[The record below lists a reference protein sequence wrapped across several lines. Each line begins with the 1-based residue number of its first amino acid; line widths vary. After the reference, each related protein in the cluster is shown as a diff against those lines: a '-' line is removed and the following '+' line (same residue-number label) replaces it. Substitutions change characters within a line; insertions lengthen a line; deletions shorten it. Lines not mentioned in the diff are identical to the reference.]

1 MKLKLFSSLALVA
14 MMFAG
19 TSCSS
24 EEVAPVTGESTVTL
38 SVTLPDG
45 IQSRAFGDGTTADS
59 LTMLVLDG
67 KTALPVFTG
76 DDPTVLSTDINL
88 TKQVTLRLAAGKT
101 YKVVCWA
108 SAKKSPYTFD
118 TATRKVSA
126 NYDGAKTSDEALDA
140 FYAVQNIT
148 VTGNT
153 TETIK
158 LYRPFAQLNIGTD
171 DLAAAKAAGFDAK
184 TVTVTVPTYKSL
196 DLLTGAVEPGDPK
209 AVTFGDGALPTGE
222 TFPKAGYDY
231 LSMNYLLMSA
241 DKQLVDLEFTVKA
254 ADGSIRTLPV
264 NAVPVQ
270 RNYRTNIFGSLLTN
284 SVNINV
290 EIVPDFNKPDYE
302 GEKFEATAKVNGVE
316 YPNFAAAVEAV
327 NTGDA
332 GTYNVVLQGT
342 TTWETG
348 DAGGNANKCFT
359 NPASTVNLDL
369 NGKSLTMT
377 GSGGFVNAA
386 KMNISNGTI
395 VDKTAYKYEN
405 GETAW
410 EFTYLEFEGGE
421 YTFDNV
427 TFNNSVMFASSKATA
442 NNCIFKGISTLA
454 SHQSEEYCLWI
465 SNGDV
470 HLNGCKISNG
480 YRGVKAHYQY
490 KPVRQIKITIDGCEF
505 FDLAGKAAVL
515 TDQQVVSCDIKNCI
529 FRDVQPGGQG
539 MYAYQSYTSLK
550 PTVSNCRVIFTNA
563 QGLVNF
569 AKQVNEVKMSYSDKK
584 LTFELGSDIDLAG
597 INWEPIGQT
606 GATQFQGVFDGKNYT
621 IKNMTVNKPSTK
633 HPVAAGFFGWLNNGA
648 NIKNVKFDG
657 VKITANGYTGVVAGY
672 IENHVTPEA
681 QIFNCHVNNATI
693 SSKANGEAKGAKVG
707 GIVGIFT
714 DPAHVTNCS
723 VSNTNID
730 AARDAGQ
737 IVGATYIDRV
747 VNCTATNVNVTANGT
762 GDGSNIRNELI
773 GRIL

>member
-1 MKLKLFSSLALVA
+1 MA

-67 KTALPVFTG
+67 ETALPVFTG
-76 DDPTVLSTDINL
+76 ADPTVLSTDINL

-101 YKVVCWA
+101 YKVVCWT
-108 SAKKSPYTFD
+108 SAKKSPYTFN
-118 TATRKVSA
+118 TVTRTVMA
-126 NYDGAKTSDEALDA
+126 NYEGALTGDEKLDA
-140 FYAVQNIT
+140 FYAAQDIT

-153 TETIK
+153 TETVM
-158 LYRPFAQLNIGTD
+158 LYRPFAQLNIGTN

-184 TVTVTVPTYKSL
+184 TVKVTVPTYKSL
-196 DLLTGAVEPGDPK
+196 NLVSGAVEAGDPV
-209 AVTFGDGALPTGE
+209 AVHFGEGALPTGE

-254 ADGSIRTLPV
+254 ADGSTRTLPV
-264 NAVPVQ
+264 SAVPVQ
-270 RNYRTNIFGSLLTN
+270 RNYRTNIYGSLLTN

-290 EIVPDFNKPDYE
+290 EIVPDFNEPGYE

-316 YPNFAAAVEAV
+316 YPSFAAAVEAV
-327 NTGDA
+327 NAGDA

-342 TTWETG
+342 TSWETG
-348 DAGGNANKCFT
+348 DAGDNANKCFI

-427 TFNNSVMFASSKATA
+427 TFNNSVMFKGTKATA
-442 NNCIFKGISTLA
+442 TNCIFNGIATLT
-454 SHQSEEYCLWI
+454 SNQSDEYCLWI
-465 SNGDV
+465 GKGDV
-470 HLNGCKISNG
+470 TLKGCKISNG
-480 YRGVKAHYQY
+480 YRGVKAHNGYGTEDINI
-490 KPVRQIKITIDGCEF
+490 VIDGCEF

-515 TDQQVVSCDIKNCI
+515 TDRKVVSCDIKDCT
-529 FRDVQPGGQG
+529 FRDVQAGGQG

-550 PTVSNCRVIFTNA
+550 PTVSNCRVVFTNA

-569 AKQVNEVKMSYSDKK
+569 AKQVNETKLSYSEKK

-621 IKNMTVNKPSTK
+621 IKNMTINKPSTEE
-633 HPVAAGFFGWLNNGA
+633 HVAAGFFGWLNSGA
-648 NIKNVKFDG
+648 NIKNIKFDG
-657 VKITANGYTGVVAGY
+657 VKITSNGYTGVVAAY
-672 IENHVTPEA
+672 IENHISAGALIT
-681 QIFNCHVNNATI
+681 NCHVNNATLS
-693 SSKANGEAKGAKVG
+693 SSKVNDKAKGAKVG

-714 DPAHVTNCS
+714 DKDAYVTNCS

-737 IVGATYIDRV
+737 IVGATYADRV
-747 VNCTATNVNVTANGT
+747 KNCTATNVNVTANGT
-762 GDGSNIRNELI
+762 GDGSNVRNELI
-773 GRIL
+773 GRVLL

>member
-45 IQSRAFGDGTTADS
+45 IQSRKFADGTTAQK
-59 LTMLVLDG
+59 LTMLVLDENNE
-67 KTALPVFTG
+67 ALSVFNG
-76 DDPTVLSTDINL
+76 ADVLNTDITL
-88 TKQVTLRLAAGKT
+88 TKQVNLQLAAGKT

-108 SAKKSPYTFD
+108 AAEGAPYTFD
-118 TATRKVSA
+118 TTNFTVSA
-126 NYDGAKTSDEALDA
+126 NYEGAKTSDEALDA
-140 FYAVQNIT
+140 FYAVQSIT
-148 VTGNT
+148 VKGNT
-153 TETIK
+153 TETVK

-171 DLAAAKAAGFDAK
+171 DLSAAKAAGFEAE

-196 DLLTGAVEPGDPK
+196 NLLTGEVEAGDPR
-209 AVTFGDGALPTGE
+209 AVTFAANALPAGE
-222 TFPKAGYDY
+222 TFPKTGYDY
-231 LSMNYLLMSA
+231 LSMNYLLMST
-241 DKQLVDLEFTVKA
+241 DKQLVDVEFTVKA
-254 ADGSIRTLPV
+254 KDGATRTLPV

-270 RNYRTNIFGSLLTN
+270 RNYRTNIYGSLLTN

-290 EIVPDFNKPDYE
+290 EIVPAFNEPGFE
-302 GEKFEATAKVNGVE
+302 GEKFEAIVKVNDVE
-316 YPNFAAAVEAV
+316 YPSFAAAVEAV
-327 NTGDA
+327 NSGDA
-332 GTYNVVLQGT
+332 DTYNVVLQGT

-348 DAGGNANKCFT
+348 NAGGGANKCFT
-359 NPASTVNLDL
+359 NPESTINLDL

-377 GSGGFVNAA
+377 GSGGFVNAG
-386 KMNISNGTI
+386 KTNITNGTI
-395 VDKTAYKYEN
+395 IDKTAYAYER
-405 GETAW
+405 GETSW

-427 TFNNSVMFASSKATA
+427 TFNNSVMFEGSKTTA
-442 NNCIFKGISTLA
+442 NNCVFKGIATLA

-470 HLNGCKISNG
+470 HLNGCKFSNG
-480 YRGVKAHYQY
+480 YRGVKAHEQY
-490 KPVRQIKITIDGCEF
+490 KKERQIKIAIDGCEF
-505 FDLAGKAAVL
+505 YDLSGKAAVL

-539 MYAYQSYTSLK
+539 MYAYHSYTSLK
-550 PTVSNCRVIFTNA
+550 PTVSNCRVVFTNA
-563 QGLVNF
+563 QGLVKF
-569 AKQVNEVKMSYSDKK
+569 AKQVNETKMSYADKK
-584 LTFELGSDIDLAG
+584 LTFELGADIDLTG

-606 GATQFQGVFDGKNYT
+606 GNQQFQGVFDGKNHTVKNLT
-621 IKNMTVNKPSTK
+621 INKESTSNA
-633 HPVAAGFFGWLNNGA
+633 VAAGFFGWLNNGA
-648 NIKNVKFDG
+648 NIKNIKFDG

-681 QIFNCHVNNATI
+681 QISNCHVNNATI
-693 SSKANGEAKGAKVG
+693 SSKVNGAAKGAKVG

-714 DPAHVTNCS
+714 DPAYVTNCS

-737 IVGATYIDRV
+737 IVGATYIGRV
-747 VNCTATNVNVTANGT
+747 VNCTATNVIVTANGT

-773 GRIL
+773 GWVL

>member
-1 MKLKLFSSLALVA
+1 MN
-14 MMFAG
+14 
-19 TSCSS
+19 
-24 EEVAPVTGESTVTL
+24 PVS
-38 SVTLPDG
+38 
-45 IQSRAFGDGTTADS
+45 
-59 LTMLVLDG
+59 
-67 KTALPVFTG
+67 K
-76 DDPTVLSTDINL
+76 
-88 TKQVTLRLAAGKT
+88 
-101 YKVVCWA
+101 
-108 SAKKSPYTFD
+108 AK
-118 TATRKVSA
+118 
-126 NYDGAKTSDEALDA
+126 
-140 FYAVQNIT
+140 
-148 VTGNT
+148 
-153 TETIK
+153 
-158 LYRPFAQLNIGTD
+158 
-171 DLAAAKAAGFDAK
+171 
-184 TVTVTVPTYKSL
+184 
-196 DLLTGAVEPGDPK
+196 
-209 AVTFGDGALPTGE
+209 
-222 TFPKAGYDY
+222 
-231 LSMNYLLMSA
+231 
-241 DKQLVDLEFTVKA
+241 
-254 ADGSIRTLPV
+254 
-264 NAVPVQ
+264 
-270 RNYRTNIFGSLLTN
+270 
-284 SVNINV
+284 
-290 EIVPDFNKPDYE
+290 
-302 GEKFEATAKVNGVE
+302 KFEATAKVNGVE

-377 GSGGFVNAA
+377 GSSGFVNAA

-442 NNCIFKGISTLA
+442 NNCVFKGISTLA

-480 YRGVKAHYQY
+480 YRGVKAHYTEQY
-490 KPVRQIKITIDGCEF
+490 GARQIKITIDGCEF

-550 PTVSNCRVIFTNA
+550 PKVSNCRVVFTKA

>member
-45 IQSRAFGDGTTADS
+45 IQSRKFADGTTAQK
-59 LTMLVLDG
+59 LTMLVLDENNE
-67 KTALPVFTG
+67 ALSVFNG
-76 DDPTVLSTDINL
+76 ADVLNTDITL
-88 TKQVTLRLAAGKT
+88 TKQVNLQLAAGKT

-108 SAKKSPYTFD
+108 AAEGAPYTFD
-118 TATRKVSA
+118 TTNFTVSA
-126 NYDGAKTSDEALDA
+126 NYEGAKTSDEALDA
-140 FYAVQNIT
+140 FYAVQSIT
-148 VTGNT
+148 VKGNT
-153 TETIK
+153 TETVK

-171 DLAAAKAAGFDAK
+171 DLSAAKAAGFEAE

-196 DLLTGAVEPGDPK
+196 NLLTGEVEAGDPR
-209 AVTFGDGALPTGE
+209 AVTFAANALPAGE
-222 TFPKAGYDY
+222 TFPKTGYDY
-231 LSMNYLLMSA
+231 LSMNYLLMST
-241 DKQLVDLEFTVKA
+241 DKQLVDVEFTVKA
-254 ADGSIRTLPV
+254 KDGATRTLPV

-270 RNYRTNIFGSLLTN
+270 RNYRTNIYGSLLTN

-290 EIVPDFNKPDYE
+290 EIVPAFNEPGYE

-327 NTGDA
+327 NAGDA

-348 DAGGNANKCFT
+348 NAGGGANKCFT
-359 NPASTVNLDL
+359 NPESTINLDL

-377 GSGGFVNAA
+377 GSGGFVNAG
-386 KMNISNGTI
+386 KTNITNGTI
-395 VDKTAYKYEN
+395 IDKTAYAYER
-405 GETAW
+405 GETSW

-427 TFNNSVMFASSKATA
+427 TFNNSVMFEGSKTTA
-442 NNCIFKGISTLA
+442 NNCVFKGIATLA

-470 HLNGCKISNG
+470 HLNGCKFSNG
-480 YRGVKAHYQY
+480 YRGVKAHEQY
-490 KPVRQIKITIDGCEF
+490 KKERQIKIAIDGCEF
-505 FDLAGKAAVL
+505 YDLSGKAAVL

-539 MYAYQSYTSLK
+539 MYAYHSYTSLK
-550 PTVSNCRVIFTNA
+550 PTVSNCRVVFTNA
-563 QGLVNF
+563 QGLVKF
-569 AKQVNEVKMSYSDKK
+569 AKQVNETKMSYADKK
-584 LTFELGSDIDLAG
+584 LTFELGADIDLTG

-606 GATQFQGVFDGKNYT
+606 GNQQFQGVFDGKNHT
-621 IKNMTVNKPSTK
+621 IKNLTINKESTSNA
-633 HPVAAGFFGWLNNGA
+633 VAAGFFGWLNNGA
-648 NIKNVKFDG
+648 NIKNIKFDG

-681 QIFNCHVNNATI
+681 QISNCHVNNATI
-693 SSKANGEAKGAKVG
+693 SSKVNGAAKGAKVG

-714 DPAHVTNCS
+714 DPAYVTNCS

-737 IVGATYIDRV
+737 IVGATYIGRV
-747 VNCTATNVNVTANGT
+747 VNCTATNVIVTANGT

-773 GRIL
+773 GWVL